1 MYSSNQIYRI
11 HITDHN
17 IETKQPHEYHFA
29 DDCYQ
34 AMVHYFHQID
44 KNLPNGSNVTFEPK
58 LLKITIKKPNN
69 EKIIIQG
76 IAFQDST
83 FR

>member
-1 MYSSNQIYRI
+1 MYSSDQIYRI

-17 IETKQPHEYHFA
+17 VETEQPSEYYFA

-34 AMVHYFHQID
+34 DMVNYFHKID
-44 KNLPNGSNVTFEPK
+44 KNVPNGSKVTFEPK
-58 LLKITIKKPNN
+58 VLKITIKKPNN
-69 EKIIIQG
+69 DEILIQG

-83 FR
+83 FH

>member
-17 IETKQPHEYHFA
+17 INTKQPHEYYFV
-29 DDCYQ
+29 DDCYKT
-34 AMVHYFHQID
+34 MVHYFHQID
-44 KNLPNGSNVTFEPK
+44 KNLPNDSNVTFEPK
-58 LLKITIKKPNN
+58 VLKITINKPNN

-83 FR
+83 FH